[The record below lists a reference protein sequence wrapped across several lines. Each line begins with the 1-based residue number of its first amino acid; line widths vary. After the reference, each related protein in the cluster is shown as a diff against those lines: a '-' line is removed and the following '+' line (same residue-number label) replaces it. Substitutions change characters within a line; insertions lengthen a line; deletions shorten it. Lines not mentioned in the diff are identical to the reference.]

1 MDIKENLNKQIQEGV
16 TEVAPK
22 KAKQPNIDMEFLAER
37 EGNIHTANVPSNN
50 SGVTIGMGFDLKS
63 KNIQDLKNMGL
74 SNDTITKF
82 IPYLGLSGK
91 QAEKAIEK
99 QPLKITDQNEL
110 NELNTLAKSYYINRV
125 ARQYETFS
133 NGKKFV
139 DLDPV
144 QQTVLFSVGYQY
156 GSFKRKDGNDMNFIK
171 QAGAG
176 DWKAVHKE
184 LMNFGDDFPERRK
197 IEANYLS
204 KFLDK

>member
-1 MDIKENLNKQIQEGV
+1 MDIVQDNLNKQIQEGV

-63 KNIQDLKNMGL
+63 KNIQDLKDMGL
-74 SNDTITKF
+74 SANTIIKF

-91 QAEKAIEK
+91 QAEKAIK
-99 QPLKITDQNEL
+99 DNPLTITDQNEL

-156 GSFKRKDGNDMNFIK
+156 GSLNRTPKFL
-171 QAGAG
+171 
-176 DWKAVHKE
+176 KAAAEDRWQDVHKE
-184 LMNFGDDFPERRK
+184 LMNFGDDFKSRRQR
-197 IEANYLS
+197 EAGYLE
-204 KFLDK
+204 KFLNK